1 MSAPKPE
8 DFPLLIEVFREGLT
22 RELVSRQYV
31 IAWADDIIKTT
42 DDPDY
47 FFIEVS
53 LSSDVNQ
60 LLEVLNNHS
69 ANIQDP
75 ICARVLMSLIYYR
88 LINDNDPLTVEEA
101 ANLTGNLDHFDG
113 LTSFEHNN
121 VWNFE
126 DYVYYDP
133 TQLQVDL
140 LDFLSTY
147 EAFNLQ
153 NYKQWLQINIHVEE
167 ILKEKKAISDK
178 IYEQYKI
185 TSEKKTRKMKIQKRL
200 KLGVAISF
208 LVGLIVLDLIW
219 IDGQPPGS
227 GNLILYGVPVFL
239 ILRWGYRWWKRK

>member
-8 DFPLLIEVFREGLT
+8 EFPLLLEVFRDGLKRGLVT
-22 RELVSRQYV
+22 RQHV
-31 IAWADDIIKTT
+31 IAWADDIIKIT

-60 LLEVLNNHS
+60 LLEVLNNYS
-69 ANIQDP
+69 ANIQDS
-75 ICARVLMSLIYYR
+75 ICTRVLMSLIYYR
-88 LINDNDPLTVEEA
+88 LINDNDPVTVEEA
-101 ANLTGNLDHFDG
+101 AKLTGDLYHFDE

-121 VWNFE
+121 IWNFE
-126 DYVYYDP
+126 NYEYYDP

-153 NYKQWLQINIHVEE
+153 NYEQWLQINIKVAE

-185 TSEKKTRKMKIQKRL
+185 TWEKKTRNQKIKKRL
-200 KLGVAISF
+200 KLGVTILF
-208 LVGLIVLDLIW
+208 LVGITALDLIW

-227 GNLILYGVPVFL
+227 GNLILYGVPVFI
-239 ILRWGYRWWKRK
+239 ILRLGYR